1 MLVSMQEKFGIGK
14 FVYYKDNSY
23 IRIIF
28 KGLQNCLNIKK
39 QFINYPLLSYKLVH
53 FQIWC

>member
-53 FQIWC
+53 FQI